1 MKGIRFLTEKEVI
14 FINALVIKRYSQ
26 SEQVGVK
33 DYNLLD
39 SALNRPKQSAFGG
52 DAFPS
57 FWSKAAALYASLCQN
72 HAFHN
77 ANNRTGFAAMKQFL
91 WVNGYMLKVSEED
104 AEEYTLV
111 VVNRKP
117 PINEIAA
124 WLEENAM
131 ER

>member
-14 FINALVIKRYSQ
+14 FINALVIKRYSP

-33 DYNLLD
+33 NYNLLD
-39 SALNRPKQSAFGG
+39 SALNRPKQSAFGE
-52 DAFPS
+52 DTYPS
-57 FWSKAAALYASLCQN
+57 FWLKAATLYASLCQH

-77 ANNRTGFAAMKQFL
+77 ANKRTGFAAMKQFL
-91 WVNGYMLKVSEED
+91 WVNGYMLKVSEKD

-111 VVNRKP
+111 VVIRKP
-117 PINEIAA
+117 SINETAA
-124 WLEENAM
+124 WLEENAV